1 MFRGERMTE
10 RPERRARTLTDD
22 DIDELM
28 RRIDVAFVRQMETIG
43 YDVSTPKA
51 REQIRKDH
59 EFGRDLRVGTGR
71 AKVAAAG
78 AAISTF
84 VGGALYMLWLT
95 LRTAMSVKG
104 AG

>member
-1 MFRGERMTE
+1 MTE
-10 RPERRARTLTDD
+10 RTERRARTLTDD

-28 RRIDVAFVRQMETIG
+28 RRIDLAFARQMEAIG
-43 YDVSTPKA
+43 YDVTTPKA

-59 EFGRDLRVGTGR
+59 EFARDLRLGTAR
-71 AKVAAAG
+71 AKVAAWG

-95 LRTAMSVKG
+95 LRTALNAKG